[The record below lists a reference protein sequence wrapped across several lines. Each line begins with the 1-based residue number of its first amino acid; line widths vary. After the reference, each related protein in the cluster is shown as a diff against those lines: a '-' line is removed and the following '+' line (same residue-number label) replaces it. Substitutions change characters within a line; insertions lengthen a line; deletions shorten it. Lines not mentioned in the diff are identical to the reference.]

1 MNETTKE
8 MLKTV
13 ADFDGEF
20 KGAYNIRVN
29 GACASRQSTEHIKIE
44 TKNDAPGLVVT
55 IDADTKGE
63 TVYVPAC
70 VTAGGVDD
78 LVYNDFYIGENADVV
93 IVAGCGVHS
102 DDAADAKHNGIHRFF
117 LRKGAKVLYKEKH
130 IGTGKGTGAKRINP
144 VTDAYL
150 DEGAVLTMDTIQLS
164 GVDTTDR
171 KTTAKLAENAKIVV
185 RERLLTDGDEYAK
198 TDFDVILEGE
208 NSGADIVSRSVAKG
222 NSKQE
227 YYSRI
232 IGKCPCTGHTECDA
246 ILSGNGKVYAT
257 PALYAEHED
266 ASLIHEAAIGKIAGE
281 QLLKLRT
288 LGLTDAAA
296 EEKIIMGF
304 LK

>member
-93 IVAGCGVHS
+93 IVAGSTAMMLQMQNITVS
-102 DDAADAKHNGIHRFF
+102 IDFSSARVRRFF
-117 LRKGAKVLYKEKH
+117 IKKS
-130 IGTGKGTGAKRINP
+130 T
-144 VTDAYL
+144 
-150 DEGAVLTMDTIQLS
+150 
-164 GVDTTDR
+164 
-171 KTTAKLAENAKIVV
+171 
-185 RERLLTDGDEYAK
+185 
-198 TDFDVILEGE
+198 
-208 NSGADIVSRSVAKG
+208 
-222 NSKQE
+222 
-227 YYSRI
+227 
-232 IGKCPCTGHTECDA
+232 
-246 ILSGNGKVYAT
+246 
-257 PALYAEHED
+257 
-266 ASLIHEAAIGKIAGE
+266 
-281 QLLKLRT
+281 
-288 LGLTDAAA
+288 
-296 EEKIIMGF
+296 
-304 LK
+304 

>member
-1 MNETTKE
+1 M
-8 MLKTV
+8 
-13 ADFDGEF
+13 
-20 KGAYNIRVN
+20 
-29 GACASRQSTEHIKIE
+29 
-44 TKNDAPGLVVT
+44 
-55 IDADTKGE
+55 
-63 TVYVPAC
+63 YVPAC

-288 LGLTDAAA
+288 LGLTEAEA